1 MLPAVSK
8 SAMPHEERGALRA
21 PVLGAF
27 YSWWSRLDWDRWSFT
42 AALSLYGGAVGG
54 FAVVANLLG
63 RTPGFLDPVRLN
75 GSDGLFIYASGVTAG
90 AVLVV
95 PMAYWAH
102 GGKGAPTMGRQSL
115 GLPQWSLLAVGYAI
129 FFPLLIGGFFLPFA
143 LLFLS
148 VYTGVI
154 ELTGVLYASTD
165 TLLLS
170 PLRGLV
176 TGAGFLYSTMWCSV
190 FFFFGAVLVDR
201 LDAKARP
208 RQGVVRWIAALV
220 LSALV
225 IAAAAFAPATLL
237 ARLG

>member
-1 MLPAVSK
+1 M
-8 SAMPHEERGALRA
+8 
-21 PVLGAF
+21 
-27 YSWWSRLDWDRWSFT
+27 
-42 AALSLYGGAVGG
+42 
-54 FAVVANLLG
+54 ANLLG
-63 RTPGFLDPVRLN
+63 RTPGFLDPVRLD

-102 GGKGAPTMGRQSL
+102 GGKWASTMGRRSL

-154 ELTGVLYASTD
+154 ELTGLLYASAD

-170 PLRGLV
+170 PLRGLA
-176 TGAGFLYSTMWCSV
+176 TGAGFLFSTMWCSA
-190 FFFFGAVLVDR
+190 FFFIGAVLLDR

-208 RQGVVRWIAALV
+208 HQGIVRWIAALA